1 MKNNKAQQNI
11 PTGWQVIRVGSLGF
25 AYNGLKSKRKADFGH
40 GKPYITYMNIF
51 TNSKIDPKQVDYVE
65 IDKSENQNAVKYGD
79 VFFTVSSETPEE
91 VGTSSV
97 LLDEIDD
104 LYLNSFCFGF
114 RLNNFKQL
122 LPEYAIFLFRGND
135 FRSQI
140 VKMAQGS
147 TRFNLSKERVLSLS
161 LLLPEITEQK
171 RIAEILGTVDE
182 EIAKTQEVI
191 GAAEK
196 LKRGLMQQLFTRGIG
211 HTKFKET
218 KIGQIPEE
226 WGVVSIRNSSIK
238 LIDGDRGAN
247 YPKQGD
253 FSPEG
258 FCLFLS
264 AKNVSKNGFIFNEVS
279 FISQEKDRVLRKGR
293 LERGDII
300 LTSRG
305 TVGNVAYYDEKI
317 PFDHVRINSGMLIV
331 RHGAH
336 FDPVFLYR
344 YFSGPQMEA
353 KYSSMGSGSA
363 QPQLPVG
370 SLEQVEIP
378 LMPISEQKEIA
389 NIISA
394 VNEKITVNKKLKEK
408 LTILKKGLM
417 NDLLSGRVRVL

>member
-1 MKNNKAQQNI
+1 
-11 PTGWQVIRVGSLGF
+11 
-25 AYNGLKSKRKADFGH
+25 
-40 GKPYITYMNIF
+40 
-51 TNSKIDPKQVDYVE
+51 
-65 IDKSENQNAVKYGD
+65 
-79 VFFTVSSETPEE
+79 
-91 VGTSSV
+91 
-97 LLDEIDD
+97 
-104 LYLNSFCFGF
+104 
-114 RLNNFKQL
+114 
-122 LPEYAIFLFRGND
+122 
-135 FRSQI
+135 
-140 VKMAQGS
+140 
-147 TRFNLSKERVLSLS
+147 
-161 LLLPEITEQK
+161 
-171 RIAEILGTVDE
+171 
-182 EIAKTQEVI
+182 
-191 GAAEK
+191 
-196 LKRGLMQQLFTRGIG
+196 
-211 HTKFKET
+211 
-218 KIGQIPEE
+218 
-226 WGVVSIRNSSIK
+226 
-238 LIDGDRGAN
+238 LIDGDRGTN

-331 RHGAH
+331 RHVAH

-370 SLEQVEIP
+370 SLEQIEIP

-389 NIISA
+389 SIISA